1 MFPLLF
7 KFLRAMVNTQLTNLE
22 IGSIPASAQDS
33 ATTNDMVCQ
42 KVQQQP
48 SSDLLDEQVEEED
61 SVETDTISLTT
72 TDDDDR
78 EDESEIIQLQYD
90 DDDVDEYYISGD
102 DETGGNKR
110 YESNDEDEED
120 EEEQGMLSDRPGYKR
135 MNLKGESESDKDL
148 IIYSLN
154 ESLQIHKEIVE
165 RIQNEKDD
173 IEYQYEQ
180 EKELENQQIQKEKD
194 EREEEA
200 KIASEKLGRLE
211 GLYQSLLKELEAK
224 KLDYRRM
231 ESRFHSHV
239 KSIRNSTDQASI
251 EQQLR
256 QLMQKV
262 SDLCLPLSETATAST
277 LDYFFGYWPDM
288 MQHFFENEEL
298 DTAAISLLT
307 EKLLMDTIMQDILQT
322 SIHPGV
328 SLNHAFG
335 KIHHWVEKRNRSW
348 AARMKQQISSF
359 VVKQSNEEAEAI
371 QAATN
376 RIIDNTSQQLCQIYN
391 VVDAKQIN
399 EIKLKWSHIVH
410 DAIQLDTTMKCQ
422 EHPTIEILHI
432 EEGAYYNES
441 TMKSSREGD
450 VVAFVVTPPFVASG
464 SSSDEEGFMIP
475 AKVYCV

>member
-1 MFPLLF
+1 
-7 KFLRAMVNTQLTNLE
+7 MVNTQVTNLE
-22 IGSIPASAQDS
+22 IGPMPESTQDG

-48 SSDLLDEQVEEED
+48 ASDLLDEEAEEED
-61 SVETDTISLTT
+61 SLETNTISLTS

-78 EDESEIIQLQYD
+78 EDKSEIIQLQYD
-90 DDDVDEYYISGD
+90 DDDADEYYISGD
-102 DETGGNKR
+102 DEK
-110 YESNDEDEED
+110 EEIGRFD
-120 EEEQGMLSDRPGYKR
+120 SDNEEEEEEEEEEEQGLLTDQPRYKR

-180 EKELENQQIQKEKD
+180 ERELENQQIQKEKD

-200 KIASEKLGRLE
+200 KIAGEKLGRLE

-239 KSIRNSTDQASI
+239 KNIRNSTDQVSI

-256 QLMQKV
+256 SVIQKV
-262 SDLCLPLSETATAST
+262 SDLCLPLSDTATAST

-335 KIHHWVEKRNRSW
+335 KIHHWVEKRNTSW

-371 QAATN
+371 EAATN
-376 RIIDNTSQQLCQIYN
+376 RIIDTTSQQLCQIYN
-391 VVDAKQIN
+391 VVDAKQTS
-399 EIKLKWSHIVH
+399 EIKLKWSNIVH
-410 DAIQLDTTMKCQ
+410 DALQLNTMIKCQ

-441 TMKSSREGD
+441 TMESSREGG
-450 VVAFVVTPPFVASG
+450 VVAFVITPPFVASS
-464 SSSDEEGFMIP
+464 SSSDEDGFMIP

>member
-1 MFPLLF
+1 
-7 KFLRAMVNTQLTNLE
+7 MVNTQLTNLE
-22 IGSIPASAQDS
+22 IGSIPASTQDS

-102 DETGGNKR
+102 DETGGNRR

-256 QLMQKV
+256 QLMEKV

-376 RIIDNTSQQLCQIYN
+376 RIINTISQQLCQIYN

-410 DAIQLDTTMKCQ
+410 DAIQLDTIMKCQ

>member
-1 MFPLLF
+1 
-7 KFLRAMVNTQLTNLE
+7 MVNTQVTNLE
-22 IGSIPASAQDS
+22 IESISANTQENT
-33 ATTNDMVCQ
+33 TTNDIVCQ
-42 KVQQQP
+42 KVQK
-48 SSDLLDEQVEEED
+48 SNLLNEED

-102 DETGGNKR
+102 EGENQQEK
-110 YESNDEDEED
+110 
-120 EEEQGMLSDRPGYKR
+120 GMLNGRPGYKR

-180 EKELENQQIQKEKD
+180 DKELENQQIQKEKD
-194 EREEEA
+194 EKEQEA
-200 KIASEKLGRLE
+200 KIAGEKLGRLE
-211 GLYQSLLKELEAK
+211 GLYQTLIKELEAK

-239 KSIRNSTDQASI
+239 KSIRTSTDQVSI
-251 EQQLR
+251 KQLLKD
-256 QLMQKV
+256 LMQKV
-262 SDLCLPLSETATAST
+262 SDLCLPLSDTATAST

-288 MQHFFENEEL
+288 MHHFFENEEL

-335 KIHHWVEKRNRSW
+335 KIHHWVEKRNTSW
-348 AARMKQQISSF
+348 ATRMKQQISSF
-359 VVKQSNEEAEAI
+359 VVKQSNEEAGAI
-371 QAATN
+371 EVATN
-376 RIIDNTSQQLCQIYN
+376 RIIELSSQQLCQIYN
-391 VVDAKQIN
+391 IVDVKQEA
-399 EIKLKWSHIVH
+399 EIRMKWSHIVH
-410 DAIQLDTTMKCQ
+410 DAINLDTMMKCQ
-422 EHPTIEILHI
+422 EHPTIEILQI
-432 EEGAYYNES
+432 EEGAYYNKS
-441 TMKSSREGD
+441 MMKSNREGD
-450 VVAFVVTPPFVASG
+450 VVAFVVTPPFVASSASG
-464 SSSDEEGFMIP
+464 DEEGFLIP

>member
-1 MFPLLF
+1 
-7 KFLRAMVNTQLTNLE
+7 MVNTQVTNLE
-22 IGSIPASAQDS
+22 IGSIPANTQDG

-48 SSDLLDEQVEEED
+48 ASDLLDEEAEEED
-61 SVETDTISLTT
+61 SLETDTISLTT

-102 DETGGNKR
+102 DQR
-110 YESNDEDEED
+110 EEAGQYD
-120 EEEQGMLSDRPGYKR
+120 SDNEEEEQGMLTDRPGYKR
-135 MNLKGESESDKDL
+135 MNLRGESESDKDL

-180 EKELENQQIQKEKD
+180 EKELEDQHIQKEKD

-200 KIASEKLGRLE
+200 KIAGEKLGRLE

-239 KSIRNSTDQASI
+239 KSISNSTDQASI

-256 QLMQKV
+256 TVMQKV
-262 SDLCLPLSETATAST
+262 SDLCLPLSDTATAST

-288 MQHFFENEEL
+288 MQLFCE
-298 DTAAISLLT
+298 
-307 EKLLMDTIMQDILQT
+307 
-322 SIHPGV
+322 
-328 SLNHAFG
+328 
-335 KIHHWVEKRNRSW
+335 
-348 AARMKQQISSF
+348 
-359 VVKQSNEEAEAI
+359 
-371 QAATN
+371 
-376 RIIDNTSQQLCQIYN
+376 
-391 VVDAKQIN
+391 
-399 EIKLKWSHIVH
+399 
-410 DAIQLDTTMKCQ
+410 
-422 EHPTIEILHI
+422 
-432 EEGAYYNES
+432 
-441 TMKSSREGD
+441 
-450 VVAFVVTPPFVASG
+450 
-464 SSSDEEGFMIP
+464 
-475 AKVYCV
+475 